1 MFVNFKN
8 LIESVLT
15 ENTLQKTEEAEPLV
29 SDDTSKETTDDSK
42 EDETPTEATLD
53 AKPLFE
59 LFFDVDKPASDGKAS
74 ESSDVVFTPK
84 NLTREINEV
93 NVIYQN
99 AYGPGSAP
107 TLDVLTK
114 IFNIWIKCWTRTSA
128 SQFFEYSQYLPY
140 IELMAQ
146 VANLAPGNPSSVV
159 ERFKKAP
166 ISITAFK
173 TQLDKFKV
181 SIQNRT
187 TANPIDFPVA
197 TAEGQYVATQIRKQ
211 LQQNY
216 VGQITLDKFA
226 GNSIKDAIFYIL
238 EARKKARLATLSTTS
253 VPDQGPAVTDVLLHP
268 KKYAGG
274 TYAFSNKVSSDKI
287 YTRAIHTELLNI
299 GLAGKRFFDSEI
311 NRLFPKDEQG
321 KFKPPGPKTGDTA
334 YEVFLSNS
342 SKEQGFYA
350 FDAEEGKVVLA
361 KDVGKGGYT
370 IGNIKSIM
378 GNNEAAKDLYE
389 LLMTLANYV
398 REGEIVDWLS
408 VIRGAGKIA
417 DGLSFGAPTVGGKR

>member
-42 EDETPTEATLD
+42 EDETPTEATLA

-140 IELMAQ
+140 IELIDRK
-146 VANLAPGNPSSVV
+146 SVV
-159 ERFKKAP
+159 
-166 ISITAFK
+166 
-173 TQLDKFKV
+173 
-181 SIQNRT
+181 
-187 TANPIDFPVA
+187 
-197 TAEGQYVATQIRKQ
+197 
-211 LQQNY
+211 
-216 VGQITLDKFA
+216 
-226 GNSIKDAIFYIL
+226 
-238 EARKKARLATLSTTS
+238 
-253 VPDQGPAVTDVLLHP
+253 
-268 KKYAGG
+268 
-274 TYAFSNKVSSDKI
+274 
-287 YTRAIHTELLNI
+287 
-299 GLAGKRFFDSEI
+299 
-311 NRLFPKDEQG
+311 
-321 KFKPPGPKTGDTA
+321 
-334 YEVFLSNS
+334 
-342 SKEQGFYA
+342 
-350 FDAEEGKVVLA
+350 
-361 KDVGKGGYT
+361 
-370 IGNIKSIM
+370 
-378 GNNEAAKDLYE
+378 
-389 LLMTLANYV
+389 
-398 REGEIVDWLS
+398 
-408 VIRGAGKIA
+408 
-417 DGLSFGAPTVGGKR
+417 